1 MITTFEEYYSHLSL
15 INDTN
20 KPQLAILIPK
30 NEKIYQI
37 NLEERTV
44 ETPPAL
50 GVKKDHY
57 AETIY
62 FSVDRYYDNMDLA
75 STTCLIQY
83 INEGVKKDTGVEDQ
97 GHFYLVPFYDITT
110 LKDQN
115 KILLP
120 WMVGESVTAA
130 AGNVKFSFRF
140 FQLNAENEY
149 IYNLNTKEATSK
161 ILNNMDITN
170 KDNENLNIP
179 TDTVSQIYS
188 KINELSNQV
197 GTYWIEI

>member
-1 MITTFEEYYSHLSL
+1 
-15 INDTN
+15 
-20 KPQLAILIPK
+20 
-30 NEKIYQI
+30 
-37 NLEERTV
+37 
-44 ETPPAL
+44 
-50 GVKKDHY
+50 
-57 AETIY
+57 
-62 FSVDRYYDNMDLA
+62 MDLA

-83 INEGVKKDTGVEDQ
+83 INEGVKKETGVEDQ

-140 FQLNAENEY
+140 FQLNAENKY

-161 ILNNMDITN
+161 ILNNMDITD
-170 KDNENLNIP
+170 KDNENLSIP
-179 TDTVSQIYS
+179 SDTVSQIYS